1 MAIYM
6 KYPDIKGSSTVDQY
20 KDLILLD
27 SLSFVVQRN
36 LADAHRKDKNREA
49 SEPTIGEIH
58 VTKAMDVASAK
69 LFIESVASDLKNDV
83 EITFTT
89 TTAKKTTEFLSYK
102 LANVGLSQYSVSAGA
117 DGIPVEQLTLNFT
130 KLEMKFTAHGPDISG
145 SPEAVGYDLLAM
157 KTI

>member
-6 KYPDIKGSSTVDQY
+6 KYPEIKGPSTVDSY

-27 SLSFVVQRN
+27 SLSFDVERN
-36 LADAHRKDKNREA
+36 IADAHRKDKNREA
-49 SEPTIGEIH
+49 SEPSIGQVH
-58 VTKAMDVASAK
+58 VTKTMCIASAK

-102 LANVGLSQYSVSAGA
+102 LANTGISRYGVSAGP
-117 DGIPVEQLTLNFT
+117 DGIPVEHITLNFT
-130 KLEMKFTAHGPDISG
+130 KLEMKFTAHGPDVSG

-157 KTI
+157 KTV

>member
-6 KYPDIKGSSTVDQY
+6 KYPDIKGSSTVDAY

-27 SLSFVVQRN
+27 SFSFGVQRD
-36 LADAHRKDKNREA
+36 LDGAHRTDKNREA
-49 SEPTIGEIH
+49 SEPTIGEIS
-58 VTKAMDVASAK
+58 VTKKMDVASAK

-89 TTAKKTTEFLSYK
+89 TTAKKTAEYLSYK
-102 LANVGLSQYSVSAGA
+102 LANVGVSLYSVSAGA
-117 DGIPVEQLTLNFT
+117 DGIPVELVVLNFT

-157 KTI
+157 KTV